1 LRERESAMEHVLVD
15 LARERQR
22 GMLAQAE
29 AQRHSR
35 RARQHSRISRL
46 AERADRQ
53 LASHWNQA
61 ARLRADL
68 RELESTS

>member
-1 LRERESAMEHVLVD
+1 MEHVLVE

-22 GMLAQAE
+22 GIRERAE
-29 AQRHSR
+29 AQRDSR
-35 RARQHSRISRL
+35 RAWQYSRVSRL

-53 LASHWNQA
+53 LASRWAQA
-61 ARLRADL
+61 ARLRAHL